1 MEKHNKLQ
9 QKKIDFAEEILNFVS
24 SQVVRDAE
32 LEFCGVALQK
42 IGVTFYMDRQSLIS
56 HHLF

>member
-1 MEKHNKLQ
+1 MQAKNL
-9 QKKIDFAEEILNFVS
+9 DFAEEILHFVS